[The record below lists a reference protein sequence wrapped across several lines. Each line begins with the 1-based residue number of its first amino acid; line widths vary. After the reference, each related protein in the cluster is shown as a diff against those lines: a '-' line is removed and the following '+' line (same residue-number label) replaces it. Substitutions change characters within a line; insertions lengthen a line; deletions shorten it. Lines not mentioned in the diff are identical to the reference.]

1 MFVNLSLLLTRLKTL
16 KSRNKTI
23 KMLSRLSL
31 NFIVFFFLLFSYDS
45 KAFSKIS
52 LDSILVNNIIQKAI
66 EAAPSHD
73 KTYSNYTAE
82 TFIQNLGK
90 WTRIPNI
97 WKSLLV
103 NEGIEE
109 GLTYQSESFVKFSV
123 NDSNNYLFDYQ
134 AIRNN
139 YKTQERPD
147 KLVNP
152 NFYKAVLGTGAI
164 SPLCPK
170 AFHFYDFE
178 LVNTSE
184 VDGHKIFQIKVT
196 PRHRNDEKVFS
207 GTISITDKD
216 FSIQNIDLKV
226 RNYAIDYH
234 FKIEYTQQLNQ
245 WLPVKFSIHTSG
257 SLMGFEGDYQYVAK
271 IWNYQNLSPEEGAKL
286 NRPNES
292 EFHEIVNVQER
303 NFEIQQLKQVM
314 SNLGTTLRRQWSDAN
329 IASGLK
335 RYDKVEISNEAAKR
349 VISYWNDLKQLT
361 DFQTFTPDL
370 PISGKNK
377 NTLPQQPDE
386 FSNYRQANNKFGISS
401 VLFSR
406 SFFMGST
413 ERGYYP
419 YEIYYKSAPLD
430 FNFNTVEGFV
440 LNTGT
445 ILRYRKNR
453 YDWWEIDPTW
463 RYSVTQNRSMG
474 MVKIRWKTQ
483 REDFN
488 ISGGKFMSQY
498 NVDTPI
504 AFDLNSLSTLLV
516 KKNFVKIY
524 EKDFWNI
531 SFNDRFSNTIG
542 IKTSLEWSRRYP
554 LQNTTNYSWDFLGGS
569 DYIPNFPTNQ
579 EIGATEFKTN
589 DAFIASFQVNYRPF
603 LKKQYRNGIRNVDF
617 SSSPLVTF
625 KYRGAIPKVFGS
637 QIDFH
642 TIEFGVTHNFPLSIN
657 TNFNYIAQ
665 AGTFIGT
672 NNMTFADFKHFNGN
686 NNMISIGDA
695 LTTHRLVG
703 FYDNYVW
710 GASKK
715 LIDQYYYSTNGSY
728 IDIMTMVGL
737 RKFALTQFKPV
748 RRLGLRE
755 ELFANYLYTAKN
767 NVHNIEFGYGLDG
780 IARIFRVEVAF
791 NYNNLGIPKAN
802 NGFVNT
808 QFAIRFG
815 LNSRVRGGVTPE
827 W

>member
-1 MFVNLSLLLTRLKTL
+1 MLYKNLIKFILSLFLFYSFDYQAYSMKINDSTLVKT
-16 KSRNKTI
+16 
-23 KMLSRLSL
+23 
-31 NFIVFFFLLFSYDS
+31 
-45 KAFSKIS
+45 
-52 LDSILVNNIIQKAI
+52 IIQKAI
-66 EAAPSHD
+66 EAAPTHD
-73 KTYSNYTAE
+73 KSYSNYSAE
-82 TFIQNLGK
+82 TFIQNSGK
-90 WTRIPNI
+90 WNRIPNI

-103 NEGIEE
+103 NEGVEE
-109 GLTYQSESFVKFSV
+109 GLSYQSESFAKFSV
-123 NDSNNYLFDYQ
+123 NNFNDYFFEYQ

-152 NFYKAVLGTGAI
+152 NFYKSVLGTGAI
-164 SPLCPK
+164 SPICPR

-178 LVNTSE
+178 LINTTE
-184 VDGHKIFQIKVT
+184 IEGLKIYQIKVT
-196 PRHRNDEKVFS
+196 PKHNNDEKVFS
-207 GTISITDKD
+207 GTISLTADD

-226 RNYAIDYH
+226 RNYAIDYQ
-234 FKIEYTQQLNQ
+234 FKIEYSKLLNQ
-245 WLPVKFSIHTSG
+245 WLPVKFSIHTG
-257 SLMGFEGDYQYVAK
+257 GRLMGFEGEYQYVAK
-271 IWNYQNLSPEEGAKL
+271 IWNYQNLSPENGVKL
-286 NRPNES
+286 NRPSED

-335 RYDKVEISNEAAKR
+335 RYDKVEILKEADER
-349 VISYWNDLKQLT
+349 VINYWNELKQLT
-361 DFQTFTPDL
+361 DFQIFTPDL
-370 PISGKNK
+370 PISGRNK
-377 NTLPQQPDE
+377 NTLPSQPDE
-386 FSNYRQANNKFGISS
+386 FSNYRQANNKFGIGS

-445 ILRYRKNR
+445 IFRYRKNR

-463 RYSVTQNRSMG
+463 RYSLTQNRSMG

-504 AFDLNSLSTLLV
+504 AFDLNSLSTLLL

-524 EKDFWNI
+524 EKDFLNI
-531 SFNDRFSNTIG
+531 SYNDRFSNTIG
-542 IKTSLEWSRRYP
+542 IKTSLEWARRYP
-554 LQNTTNYSWDFLGGS
+554 LQNTTNYSWIDLGGAE
-569 DYIPNFPTNQ
+569 YIPNFPKNQ

-589 DAFIASFQVNYRPF
+589 EAFTASFQINYRPL
-603 LKKQYRNGIRNVDF
+603 LKKQYRNSIRNVDF
-617 SSSPLVTF
+617 SSSPLITF

-637 QIDFH
+637 QMDFH

-665 AGTFIGT
+665 AGTFIST

-715 LIDQYYYSTNGSY
+715 LIDQYFYSTNGSY

-737 RKFALTQFKPV
+737 RKFALTQWLPL
-748 RRLGLRE
+748 RRLGIRE

-767 NVHNIEFGYGLDG
+767 NVHNVEFGYGIDG
-780 IARIFRVEVAF
+780 IARILRVEAVF

-802 NGFVNT
+802 NGWVNT
-808 QFAIRFG
+808 QFAIRLA

>member
-1 MFVNLSLLLTRLKTL
+1 MLYKKPFRIILSIILFYPFYNQACCKNTNDSTFVK
-16 KSRNKTI
+16 
-23 KMLSRLSL
+23 
-31 NFIVFFFLLFSYDS
+31 
-45 KAFSKIS
+45 
-52 LDSILVNNIIQKAI
+52 NIIQKAI
-66 EAAPSHD
+66 EAAPAHD
-73 KTYSNYTAE
+73 KSYANYSAE
-82 TFIQNLGK
+82 TFIQNSGK
-90 WTRIPNI
+90 WNRIPNI
-97 WKSLLV
+97 WQSFLV
-103 NEGIEE
+103 KEGVEE
-109 GLTYQSESFVKFSV
+109 GLSYQSESYAKFSV
-123 NDSNNYLFDYQ
+123 NSLDDYLFDYQ
-134 AIRNN
+134 ALRNN

-170 AFHFYDFE
+170 SFHFYDFE
-178 LVNTSE
+178 LVSTNE
-184 VDGHKIFQIKVT
+184 NEGVKIYKIKVT
-196 PRHRNDEKVFS
+196 PSRNNDEKVFT

-226 RNYAIDYH
+226 RNNAIDYH
-234 FKIEYTQQLNQ
+234 FKIEYIQQLNQ
-245 WLPVKFSIHTSG
+245 WMPVKFSVHTSG
-257 SLMGFEGDYQYVAK
+257 TLMGFEGEYQYVAK

-292 EFHEIVNVQER
+292 EFQEIVNVQER
-303 NFEIQQLKQVM
+303 NFEIVQLKQVM
-314 SNLGTTLRRQWSDAN
+314 NNLGITLRRQWSDAN

-335 RYDKVEISNEAAKR
+335 RYDKIETSKEATIR
-349 VISYWNDLKQLT
+349 EISYWNDLKQST
-361 DFQTFTPDL
+361 DFQVFTPDL
-370 PISGKNK
+370 PISGRNK
-377 NTLPQQPDE
+377 NTLPLQPDE
-386 FSNYRQANNKFGISS
+386 FANYRQANNKFGIASFL
-401 VLFSR
+401 VSR
-406 SFFMGST
+406 SFFMGNT

-419 YEIYYKSAPLD
+419 YEIYYKAAPLD

-463 RYSVTQNRSMG
+463 RYSFNQKRSMG

-483 REDFN
+483 REDFS

-504 AFDLNSLSTLLV
+504 GFDLNSLSTLLR

-524 EKDFWNI
+524 EKDFLNI
-531 SFNDRFSNTIG
+531 SYNDRFSNTIG
-542 IKTSLEWSRRYP
+542 IRTSLEWSRRYP
-554 LQNTTNYSWDFLGGS
+554 LQNTTDYSWVNLKDV
-569 DYIPNFPTNQ
+569 DYIPNFPQNQ
-579 EIGATEFKTN
+579 EVGATEFQTN
-589 DAFIASFQVNYRPF
+589 DAFIASFQVNYRPL

-617 SSSPLVTF
+617 SSSPLITF
-625 KYRGAIPKVFGS
+625 KYRGAIPKVFNS

-642 TIEFGVTHNFPLSIN
+642 TIEIGITQNFPLSIN

-665 AGTFIGT
+665 AGTFFGV
-672 NNMTFADFKHFNGN
+672 NNMTFVDFKHFNGN

-715 LIDQYYYSTNGSY
+715 AIDQYYYSTNGSY

-737 RKFALTQFKPV
+737 RKFALTQFMPI
-748 RRLGLRE
+748 RRLGIRE

-767 NVHNIEFGYGLDG
+767 NVHNIEFGYGIDG
-780 IARIFRVEVAF
+780 IARILRIEAVF
-791 NYNNLGIPKAN
+791 NYNSLRIPIAN
-802 NGFVNT
+802 NGFANT
-808 QFAIRFG
+808 LFAFRLA

>member
-1 MFVNLSLLLTRLKTL
+1 MEINDSTL
-16 KSRNKTI
+16 VKS
-23 KMLSRLSL
+23 
-31 NFIVFFFLLFSYDS
+31 
-45 KAFSKIS
+45 
-52 LDSILVNNIIQKAI
+52 IIQKAI
-66 EAAPSHD
+66 EAAPTHD
-73 KTYSNYTAE
+73 KSYANYSAE
-82 TFIQNLGK
+82 TFIQNSGK
-90 WTRIPNI
+90 WNRIPNV

-103 NEGIEE
+103 NEGVEE
-109 GLTYQSESFVKFSV
+109 GLPYQSESYAKFSV
-123 NDSNNYLFDYQ
+123 NDSNNYLFNYQ

-152 NFYKAVLGTGAI
+152 NFYKAILGTGAI

-178 LVNTSE
+178 LVNTTE
-184 VDGHKIFQIKVT
+184 IEGIKIYKIKVIPT
-196 PRHRNDEKVFS
+196 RNNDEKVFS
-207 GTISITDKD
+207 GTISITDKG
-216 FSIQNIDLKV
+216 FAIQNIDLKV
-226 RNYAIDYH
+226 RNYAINYH
-234 FKIEYTQQLNQ
+234 FKIEYTQLLNQ
-245 WLPVKFSIHTSG
+245 WLPVKFSIHASG
-257 SLMGFEGDYQYVAK
+257 SLMGFEGEYQYLAK
-271 IWNYQNLSPEEGAKL
+271 IWNYQVLSPEEGAKL
-286 NRPNES
+286 NRPSES

-314 SNLGTTLRRQWSDAN
+314 TNLGTTLRRQWSDAN

-335 RYDKVEISNEAAKR
+335 RYDKIEISKEANER
-349 VISYWNDLKQLT
+349 VINYWNELKQQT
-361 DFQTFTPDL
+361 DFQIFTPDL

-377 NTLPQQPDE
+377 NTLPSQPDE
-386 FSNYRQANNKFGISS
+386 FSNYRQANNKFGIGS

-419 YEIYYKSAPLD
+419 YEIYYKAPLLD

-440 LNTGT
+440 MNTGT

-463 RYSVTQNRSMG
+463 RYSFNQKRSMG

-483 REDFN
+483 REDFS

-504 AFDLNSLSTLLV
+504 AFDLNSLSTLV
-516 KKNFVKIY
+516 FNKNFVKIY
-524 EKDFWNI
+524 EKDFFNI
-531 SFNDRFSNTIG
+531 NYNDRFSNTIG

-554 LQNTTNYSWDFLGGS
+554 LQNTTDYKWFNLN
-569 DYIPNFPTNQ
+569 DYIPNFPKNQ
-579 EIGATEFKTN
+579 EIGATEFKPN
-589 DAFIASFQVNYRPF
+589 EAFTASFQVNYRPF
-603 LKKQYRNGIRNVDF
+603 LKKQYRNSIRNVDF
-617 SSSPLVTF
+617 SSSPLITF
-625 KYRGAIPKVFGS
+625 KYRGAIPKVFNS
-637 QIDFH
+637 QVDFH

-657 TNFNYIAQ
+657 TSFNYIAQ
-665 AGTFIGT
+665 AGTFIST

-737 RKFALTQFKPV
+737 RKFALTQLPVVKRLV
-748 RRLGLRE
+748 RRWALRE
-755 ELFANYLYTAKN
+755 ELFANYLYTAN
-767 NVHNIEFGYGLDG
+767 NKVHNVEFGYGIDG
-780 IARIFRVEVAF
+780 IARLFRLEAVI
-791 NYNNLGIPKAN
+791 NYNSLGIPQPN
-802 NGFVNT
+802 NESKNVVFGF
-808 QFAIRFG
+808 RFG